1 MSLREDWDMTQMY
14 QYPPA
19 YPIRSTDFG
28 LQQRKQVSAADIAI
42 SVVLFMFACGVGL
55 VAAYATLFF
64 AFASDSCG
72 YQTCNDSYMTAAFAV
87 SWGGTAFALVGSL
100 VMIVVAAVRR
110 TMMWI
115 WPTLALVV
123 IVGSFFLGVACAAQV
138 AG

>member
-1 MSLREDWDMTQMY
+1 MTQMY
-14 QYPPA
+14 QYPSA

-28 LQQRKQVSAADIAI
+28 LPQRKQISAADVAI

-55 VAAYATLFF
+55 IAAYCTLFF

-72 YQTCNDSYMTAAFAV
+72 YQNCNDSYLTAAFAV
-87 SWGGTAFALVGSL
+87 SWGGTAFALVSLL
-100 VMIVVAAVRR
+100 VMIVVAAIRR

-123 IVGSFFLGVACAAQV
+123 IFGSFCLGIACAAQV